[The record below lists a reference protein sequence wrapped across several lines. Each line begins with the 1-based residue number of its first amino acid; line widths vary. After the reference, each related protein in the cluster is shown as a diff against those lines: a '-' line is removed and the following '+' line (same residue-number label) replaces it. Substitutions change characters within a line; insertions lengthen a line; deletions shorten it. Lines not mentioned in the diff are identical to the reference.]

1 MGKRGRLYSPEFKEE
16 AVRLVCS
23 SHERYP
29 VPKIARDLNVSTET
43 LRKWVN
49 QAEIDPGD
57 REGLS
62 TEEKEELRRLRRE
75 VRVLREER
83 EILKSGGLLRQGGE
97 PPSARVIYAFIE
109 AQKANHRVSA
119 MCRAL
124 KVSKSGFYGWRDR
137 APSERD
143 RADAILSEKIARIHK
158 DSRETYGAPRIH
170 FELRT
175 LGVRCA
181 RKRVARLM

>member
-16 AVRLVCS
+16 AVRLVRS

-29 VPKIARDLNVSTET
+29 VPKIARDLDVSTET

-62 TEEKEELRRLRRE
+62 TEEKEELRRLPRE

-83 EILKSGGLLRQGGE
+83 EILKKRR
-97 PPSARVIYAFIE
+97 PSSPR
-109 AQKANHRVSA
+109 R
-119 MCRAL
+119 RT
-124 KVSKSGFYGWRDR
+124 
-137 APSERD
+137 SERAGD
-143 RADAILSEKIARIHK
+143 LRVHR
-158 DSRETYGAPRIH
+158 GAEGQPS
-170 FELRT
+170 
-175 LGVRCA
+175 GVRDVQGPEGFQEWFLRLA
-181 RKRVARLM
+181 R

>member
-16 AVRLVCS
+16 AVRLVRS

-29 VPKIARDLNVSTET
+29 VPKIARDLDVSTET

-62 TEEKEELRRLRRE
+62 TEEKEELRRLPRE

-83 EILKSGGLLRQGGE
+83 EILKKRR
-97 PPSARVIYAFIE
+97 PS
-109 AQKANHRVSA
+109 
-119 MCRAL
+119 
-124 KVSKSGFYGWRDR
+124 
-137 APSERD
+137 SERD